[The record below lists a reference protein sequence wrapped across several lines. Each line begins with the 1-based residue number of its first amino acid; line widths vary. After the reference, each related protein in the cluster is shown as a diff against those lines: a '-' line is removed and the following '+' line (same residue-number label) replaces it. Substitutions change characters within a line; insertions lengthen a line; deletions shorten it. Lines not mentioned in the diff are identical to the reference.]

1 MRENKELIHRVLA
14 RYRFR
19 NSRGWF
25 DAGRIRYELDPQTGL
40 IRASHALIKGM
51 PVGGFDGYMLG
62 LPLDAPPPA
71 RQAPPTRAAQI
82 PDDPEAIQDEA
93 LYNTLFT
100 SEGFR

>member
-1 MRENKELIHRVLA
+1 MTDSKEQIHRVFA

-25 DAGRIRYELDPQTGL
+25 DAGRIRYEVDPETGL

-62 LPLDAPPPA
+62 LPINLPPPI
-71 RQAPPTRAAQI
+71 RVEPEPQRVKMT
-82 PDDPEAIQDEA
+82 DDPEASQDEA
-93 LYNTLFT
+93 LFKALF
-100 SEGFR
+100 SEAAS